1 MIFKAKCLDKITIG
15 MRVARKKRFRE
26 WAFKHF
32 QLEELGEVRVI
43 MQGRQI
49 KYLVS
54 RRMRC
59 PGIQEKNALRHH
71 NTIYID
77 FPGPFFLDRHIY
89 VRFKLLW
96 S

>member
-15 MRVARKKRFRE
+15 MRVARKKRFSE

-43 MQGRQI
+43 LQGRQI

-71 NTIYID
+71 QHNLYRFLWAF
-77 FPGPFFLDRHIY
+77 FP
-89 VRFKLLW
+89 
-96 S
+96 